1 MPTGVLPTKLTP
13 RTAGCLSRTS
23 ASSFSAVTMLT
34 TPLGRP
40 DSYSMSSSRWL
51 VSGTKLALLSTKV
64 LPQAMQI
71 GSIQPK
77 GIMAGKLNGA
87 MPANT
92 PSGSR

>member
-1 MPTGVLPTKLTP
+1 M
-13 RTAGCLSRTS
+13 
-23 ASSFSAVTMLT
+23 
-34 TPLGRP
+34 
-40 DSYSMSSSRWL
+40 
-51 VSGTKLALLSTKV
+51 SGTRLAALSTKV
-64 LPQAMQI
+64 LPLAMQS